1 MQDIIKLG
9 EELHSRVVRETDS
22 MIAERSMMR
31 DIVESRGRELIA
43 KRDEELHRI
52 DAWAKSQKEIVR
64 DVFTA
69 MISENEADKLKHE
82 LAIKRLVGEAPP
94 ENAAGIGHN
103 YMPRPNGTRDR

>member
-1 MQDIIKLG
+1 MQDIIKMG
-9 EELHSRVVRETDS
+9 EELHARVVRETDS

-52 DAWAKSQKEIVR
+52 DAWAKSQKDIVR

-69 MISENEADKLKHE
+69 MISENDADKAKHE
-82 LAIKRLVGEAPP
+82 VALKRLMGEAPP

-103 YMPRPNGTRDR
+103 YMPRPNVTRER